1 MKPIK
6 LAVFSLTLALS
17 ASAFA
22 QPPQEGRR
30 PEGGPGFGQ
39 GGRGRFP
46 NPVLEAIDK
55 DKNGELSPEEI
66 EGAVAALKSLDKNS
80 DGKLDQTELRP
91 NFEGMGREGMGRGGF
106 GGPEGRGGA
115 GGGENAEAMVERL
128 MASDANKDGKL
139 SKEELPER
147 LQSMMARG
155 DKNED
160 GSLDKEEIMAIAR
173 ERAAQG
179 GGGGGFGGPG
189 GGEGR
194 GGEFMAQMFERADA
208 NKDGK
213 LSGEEIPPFMRERLE
228 SIDTNKDGSLDKA
241 ELEAGMGRMREGRG
255 GRGEGRGE
263 GQGRGEGGRR
273 RPDAEGEGEGDAPKK
288 E

>member
-6 LAVFSLTLALS
+6 LAAFSLTLALS

-115 GGGENAEAMVERL
+115 GGENAEAMVERL

-155 DKNED
+155 DRNED

-179 GGGGGFGGPG
+179 GGAGGFGGPG

-213 LSGEEIPPFMRERLE
+213 LTGEEIPPFMRERLE
-228 SIDTNKDGSLDKA
+228 AIDTNKDGSLDKA

-255 GRGEGRGE
+255 GRGEG
-263 GQGRGEGGRR
+263 GRR
-273 RPDAEGEGEGDAPKK
+273 RPEAEGEGDAPKK

>member
-6 LAVFSLTLALS
+6 LAAFTLTLAMS

-66 EGAVAALKSLDKNS
+66 EGAVAALKTLDKNN
-80 DGKLDQTELRP
+80 DGKLEQSELRP
-91 NFEGMGREGMGRGGF
+91 NMEGMGREGMGRGF

-115 GGGENAEAMVERL
+115 GGENAEAMVERL

-139 SKEELPER
+139 SKEEIPER
-147 LQSMMARG
+147 LQAMMARG
-155 DKNED
+155 DKNSD
-160 GSLDKEEIMAIAR
+160 GALDKEEIMAIAR

-179 GGGGGFGGPG
+179 GGAGFGGGGPG
-189 GGEGR
+189 GPEGR

-208 NKDGK
+208 DKNGK
-213 LSGEEIPPFMRERLE
+213 LSGDEIPPFMRERME
-228 SIDTNKDGSLDKA
+228 AIDTNKDGALDKA
-241 ELEAGMGRMREGRG
+241 ELEAGMSRMREGRG
-255 GRGEGRGE
+255 GRGEGEGRGE
-263 GQGRGEGGRR
+263 GRGEGGRR
-273 RPDAEGEGEGDAPKK
+273 RPQAEGEGDAPKK

>member
-1 MKPIK
+1 MGGQDVGPDRRYEDER
-6 LAVFSLTLALS
+6 
-17 ASAFA
+17 
-22 QPPQEGRR
+22 QEHPHRACPCRRDRGRLFLCRAGRTRADGRHGNGYGRR
-30 PEGGPGFGQ
+30 Q
-39 GGRGRFP
+39 
-46 NPVLEAIDK
+46 
-55 DKNGELSPEEI
+55 EI
-66 EGAVAALKSLDKNS
+66 L
-80 DGKLDQTELRP
+80 
-91 NFEGMGREGMGRGGF
+91 
-106 GGPEGRGGA
+106 
-115 GGGENAEAMVERL
+115 
-128 MASDANKDGKL
+128 
-139 SKEELPER
+139 
-147 LQSMMARG
+147 
-155 DKNED
+155 
-160 GSLDKEEIMAIAR
+160 AIAR
-173 ERAAQG
+173 ERAAQA
-179 GGGGGFGGPG
+179 GGGGFGGPG

-194 GGEFMAQMFERADA
+194 GGEFMAQMFDRADA